1 MQIMIS
7 PLSPFSLIQRIF
19 LPAVQYNNSTLKKI
33 REMVFMKKTKLSVS
47 EKVKIGSLVRSGL
60 IRDLYEQNILT
71 DKQFEL
77 LLNSVYTAT

>member
-1 MQIMIS
+1 
-7 PLSPFSLIQRIF
+7 
-19 LPAVQYNNSTLKKI
+19 
-33 REMVFMKKTKLSVS
+33 MVFMKKTKLSVS

-77 LLNSVYTAT
+77 LLNSVYAAT